1 MSTEENKAVVR
12 RSVEALNKGD
22 LSTFDQLAGGPE
34 EWKRRVANLLT
45 AFPDV
50 QLIQEELIAEGDH
63 VVERWTIRGTHQ
75 GTFMGIPPTG
85 KYITYTGIDIFR
97 IVDGK
102 LVLIGQSVDRLGMLQ
117 QLGVI
122 PANTGSTSG
131 GDPGNG

>member
-1 MSTEENKAVVR
+1 MSTEDNKDVVR
-12 RSVEALNKGD
+12 RSVEAINKGD
-22 LSTFDQLAGGPE
+22 LDTFDQLAGGPE

-50 QLIQEELIAEGDH
+50 QLIQEDLIAEGDQ
-63 VVERWTIRGTHQ
+63 VVERWTIRGSHK

-97 IVDGK
+97 IVDGQ

-122 PANTGSTSG
+122 PA
-131 GDPGNG
+131 PG

>member
-1 MSTEENKAVVR
+1 MSSEDNKDVVR
-12 RSVEALNKGD
+12 RSVEALNKRD
-22 LSTFDQLAGGPE
+22 LSTFDKLVGGPE
-34 EWKRRVANLLT
+34 EWKRRAANLLT
-45 AFPDV
+45 AFPDM
-50 QLIQEELIAEGDH
+50 QLIQEELIAEGDR

-102 LVLIGQSVDRLGMLQ
+102 LVLVGQSVDRLGMMQ

-122 PANTGSTSG
+122 RPLGQAS
-131 GDPGNG
+131 

>member
-1 MSTEENKAVVR
+1 MSPEENKDVVR
-12 RSVEALNKGD
+12 RSVEALNKRD
-22 LSTFDQLAGGPE
+22 LSTFDQLVGGPE
-34 EWKRRVANLLT
+34 EWNRRVANLLS

-50 QLIQEELIAEGDH
+50 QVIQEDLIAEGDQ

-102 LVLIGQSVDRLGMLQ
+102 LVLVGQSVDRLGMLQ
-117 QLGVI
+117 QLGVV
-122 PANTGSTSG
+122 PA
-131 GDPGNG
+131 PGQAS

>member
-1 MSTEENKAVVR
+1 MSTEDNKDIVR
-12 RSVEALNKGD
+12 RSVEALNKRD
-22 LSTFDQLAGGPE
+22 LSTFDQLIGGPE
-34 EWKRRVANLLT
+34 EWKGRLANLLT

-50 QLIQEELIAEGDH
+50 QLIQEDLIAEGDQ

-85 KYITYTGIDIFR
+85 TRVTYTGIDIFR

-102 LVLIGQSVDRLGMLQ
+102 LVLVGQSVDRLGMMQ

-122 PANTGSTSG
+122 SAG
-131 GDPGNG
+131 G

>member
-1 MSTEENKAVVR
+1 MSSEDNKDIVR
-12 RSVEALNKGD
+12 RSVEALNKRD
-22 LSTFDQLAGGPE
+22 LSTFDQLVGGPE

-50 QLIQEELIAEGDH
+50 QLIQEELIAEGDR

-102 LVLIGQSVDRLGMLQ
+102 LVLVGQSVDRLGMMQ

-122 PANTGSTSG
+122 RPLGQAS
-131 GDPGNG
+131 

>member
-12 RSVEALNKGD
+12 RAVEALNTRD
-22 LSTFDQLAGGPE
+22 LGTFDQLIGGPE
-34 EWKRRVANLLT
+34 EWKRRIANLLT

-50 QLIQEELIAEGDH
+50 QLIQEDLIAEGEQ

-75 GTFMGIPPTG
+75 GHFQGIPPTG
-85 KYITYTGIDIFR
+85 KRVTYTGIDIFR

-102 LVLIGQSVDRLGMLQ
+102 LVLVGQSVDRLGMMQ

-122 PANTGSTSG
+122 PV
-131 GDPGNG
+131 PGQ

>member
-1 MSTEENKAVVR
+1 MSSEDNKDIVR
-12 RSVEALNKGD
+12 RSVEALNKRD
-22 LSTFDQLAGGPE
+22 LSTFDQLVGGPE

-50 QLIQEELIAEGDH
+50 QLIQEELIAEGDR
-63 VVERWTIRGTHQ
+63 VVELWTIRGTHQ

-102 LVLIGQSVDRLGMLQ
+102 LVLVGQSVDRLGMMQ

-122 PANTGSTSG
+122 RP
-131 GDPGNG
+131 

>member
-1 MSTEENKAVVR
+1 MSTEENKDVVR
-12 RSVEALNKGD
+12 CAVEALNTRD
-22 LSTFDQLAGGPE
+22 LGTFDQLVGGPE

-50 QLIQEELIAEGDH
+50 QIIQEELIAEGDQ

-75 GTFMGIPPTG
+75 STFMGIPPTG

-102 LVLIGQSVDRLGMLQ
+102 LVLVGQSVDRLGMMQ
-117 QLGVI
+117 QLGVV
-122 PANTGSTSG
+122 PM
-131 GDPGNG
+131 PGQATR

>member
-1 MSTEENKAVVR
+1 MSIEDNKDVVR
-12 RSVEALNKGD
+12 RSVEALNKRD
-22 LSTFDQLAGGPE
+22 LSTFDQLVGGPE
-34 EWKRRVANLLT
+34 EWKSRVANLLT

-50 QLIQEELIAEGDH
+50 QVIQEDLIAEGDQ

-85 KYITYTGIDIFR
+85 KYITYTGNDIFR

-102 LVLIGQSVDRLGMLQ
+102 LVLIGQCMDRLGMLQ

-122 PANTGSTSG
+122 PA
-131 GDPGNG
+131 PGQAS

>member
-50 QLIQEELIAEGDH
+50 QLIQEDQIAEGDQ
-63 VVERWTIRGTHQ
+63 VVERWTIRGTHRGHFQ
-75 GTFMGIPPTG
+75 GIPPTG
-85 KYITYTGIDIFR
+85 KRVTYTGIDIFR

-102 LVLIGQSVDRLGMLQ
+102 LVLVGQSVDRLGMMQ

-122 PANTGSTSG
+122 PPMG
-131 GDPGNG
+131 